1 MDVASGTT
9 RQVTR
14 LADSGPSRALYQPSQ
29 TSLTAAQE
37 SGKVVALDAAGQ
49 TGGNELR
56 RRAGEF
62 VGNVFYG
69 TLIRQMQQSK
79 TKGPFLHGGRGEE
92 VFQAQ
97 LGMELA
103 KRMGRSPNDPVA
115 NKVYQAMQRGK
126 KSDQELAAEKVRVP
140 RIAPAVTDM
149 GRTLAGGSVAG
160 SDAGSAAGMAGGER

>member
-14 LADSGPSRALYQPSQ
+14 LADSGPSRAH
-29 TSLTAAQE
+29 
-37 SGKVVALDAAGQ
+37 DAAEREAVAQ
-49 TGGNELR
+49 HARVARPVRHQSVELR